1 MRRRLEKTPGI
12 LTRTVRRGIY
22 EGIAPPHPRPCRSS
36 MMPNR
41 AFAVLGLLLA
51 PGGLHAQVNVAPPP
65 PAATWGASL
74 GFNRAPVLGLA
85 VTGFAAGDFRAG
97 LPLRGTV
104 ALDVLLSP
112 DEDSPYYRT
121 SAYTGVE
128 GCHDS
133 RNGAH
138 VEDSYC
144 VPEVD
149 AAARAEL
156 MAVLTRHWGLGAGA
170 RVSSAR
176 DAKPY
181 GLVRYQAPFRTAR
194 TSWFGQ
200 LSVGDHF
207 SQLDAG
213 IAIRF

>member
-1 MRRRLEKTPGI
+1 M
-12 LTRTVRRGIY
+12 VRPIP
-22 EGIAPPHPRPCRSS
+22 AL
-36 MMPNR
+36 
-41 AFAVLGLLLA
+41 FGLLLVS
-51 PGGLHAQVNVAPPP
+51 GSLGAQVNVPSSPPN
-65 PAATWGASL
+65 AHWGASM

-85 VTGFAAGDFRAG
+85 LTGFAAGGLRAG
-97 LPLRGTV
+97 LPLRGTA
-104 ALDVLLSP
+104 ALDFILSQ

-133 RNGAH
+133 RNGVH

-144 VPEVD
+144 VPALD
-149 AAARAEL
+149 LAGRAEL
-156 MAVLTRHWGLGAGA
+156 TAVLTRHWGLGAGA
-170 RVSSAR
+170 RVDRAR
-176 DAKPY
+176 NATPY
-181 GLVRYQAPFRTAR
+181 GLVRYETPFQADRS
-194 TSWFGQ
+194 SWFGQ